1 MIKDI
6 ISSEYFMLALTFGV
20 FYAAKTLQR
29 RLGWV
34 LFNPILIAIAIIIVF
49 LLAMDIPYETYH
61 EGAKLIEFWLKPA
74 VVALGV
80 PLYLQ
85 LSSIK
90 RQFLPILASQT
101 MGCVAGIVSV
111 VVIAKMLGASN
122 AVIMSLASK
131 SVTTPIA
138 MEVTQVLEGIPS
150 LTAAIVVI
158 TGLIGAIIGFKT
170 LSVGHVHNPM
180 ALGLSMG
187 AASHALGTSAAMD
200 RDQFMGAYA
209 SLGLTLNGILT
220 AMLTPTVIDIIN
232 TF

>member
-6 ISSEYFMLALTFGV
+6 ISNEYFMLALTFGV

-138 MEVTQVLEGIPS
+138 MEVTQALGGIPS

>member
-122 AVIMSLASK
+122 DVIMSLASK

-138 MEVTQVLEGIPS
+138 MEVTQALGGIPS

-220 AMLTPTVIDIIN
+220 ALLTPTVIDIIN

>member
-1 MIKDI
+1 MRTI
-6 ISSEYFMLALTFGV
+6 ITNEYFMLALTFGV
-20 FYAAKTLQR
+20 FYAAKTIQR

-34 LFNPILIAIAIIIVF
+34 LFNPILVAIAIIIFF
-49 LLAMDIPYETYH
+49 LLVMDIPYEKYH
-61 EGAKLIEFWLKPA
+61 EGAKMIEFWLKPA

-90 RQFLPILASQT
+90 QQFLPILASQL
-101 MGCVAGIVSV
+101 MGCIAGIVSV
-111 VVIAKMLGASN
+111 VVISKLLGASDV
-122 AVIMSLASK
+122 VIMSLASK

-138 MEVTQVLEGIPS
+138 MEVTQVLGGIPS

-170 LSVGHVHNPM
+170 LSVSHINNPM

-200 RDQFMGAYA
+200 RDQFVGAYA
-209 SLGLTLNGILT
+209 SLGLTLNGIFT
-220 AMLTPTVIDIIN
+220 ALLTPTVIDIIN
-232 TF
+232 AF

>member
-1 MIKDI
+1 MKDI
-6 ISSEYFMLALTFGV
+6 ISNEYFMLALTFGV
-20 FYAAKTLQR
+20 FYAAKTIQR
-29 RLGWV
+29 RLGSV
-34 LFNPILIAIAIIIVF
+34 LFNPILVAIAIIIAF
-49 LLAMDIPYETYH
+49 LLVMDIPYETYN
-61 EGAKLIEFWLKPA
+61 EGAKLIAFWLKPA

-90 RQFLPILASQT
+90 RQFLPILASQM
-101 MGCVAGIVSV
+101 MGCIAGIVSV
-111 VVIAKMLGASN
+111 VIIAKVLGASDS
-122 AVIMSLASK
+122 VIMSLASK

-138 MEVTQVLEGIPS
+138 MEVTQVLGGIPS

-180 ALGLSMG
+180 ARGLSMG

-200 RDQFMGAYA
+200 RDQFVGAYA

-220 AMLTPTVIDIIN
+220 ALLTPTVIDVIN
-232 TF
+232 TL

>member
-1 MIKDI
+1 MIEQI
-6 ISSEYFMLALTFGV
+6 VTNQYFLLALTFGI
-20 FYAAKTLQR
+20 YQGAKMVQHRTQSIL
-29 RLGWV
+29 L
-34 LFNPILIAIAIIIVF
+34 NPILITIGLVIVF
-49 LLAMDIPYETYH
+49 LKVCDIPYDTYH
-61 EGAKLIEFWLKPA
+61 ESAKMIDFWLKPA

-90 RQFLPILASQT
+90 RQFLPILASQM
-101 MGCVAGIVSV
+101 MGCISGIVSV
-111 VVIAKMLGASN
+111 VVIAKVLGASD
-122 AVIMSLASK
+122 AVLMSLASK

-138 MEVTQVLEGIPS
+138 MEVTQVLGGIPS

-170 LSVGHVHNPM
+170 LSVGHVNNPM

-200 RDQFMGAYA
+200 RDQFVGAYA

-220 AMLTPTVIDIIN
+220 ALLTPTVIDLMI
-232 TF
+232 

>member
-6 ISSEYFMLALTFGV
+6 ISNEYFMLALTFGV
-20 FYAAKTLQR
+20 YYAAKTLQR

-138 MEVTQVLEGIPS
+138 MEVTQALGGIPS

-220 AMLTPTVIDIIN
+220 ALLTPTVIDIIN

>member
-1 MIKDI
+1 MKAILCN
-6 ISSEYFMLALTFGV
+6 EYFMLAFTFAV
-20 FYAAKTLQR
+20 FYAAKIIQR

-34 LFNPILIAIAIIIVF
+34 LFNPILVAIAVIIVF
-49 LLAMDIPYETYH
+49 LLSMDIPYDTYH
-61 EGAKLIEFWLKPA
+61 ESAKMIDFWLKPA

-90 RQFLPILASQT
+90 RQFLPILASQ
-101 MGCVAGIVSV
+101 MVGCIAGIVSV
-111 VVIAKMLGASN
+111 VIIAKVLGASDT
-122 AVIMSLASK
+122 VLMSLASK

-138 MEVTQVLEGIPS
+138 MEVTQVLGGIPS

-170 LSVGHVHNPM
+170 LSVGHVSNPM

-187 AASHALGTSAAMD
+187 AASHAIGTSAAMD
-200 RDQFMGAYA
+200 RDQFVGAYA

-220 AMLTPTVIDIIN
+220 ALLTPTVIDLIQHIP
-232 TF
+232 

>member
-1 MIKDI
+1 MKTILCN
-6 ISSEYFMLALTFGV
+6 EYFMLALTFGV
-20 FYAAKTLQR
+20 YYAAKSIQR

-34 LFNPILIAIAIIIVF
+34 LFNPMAIAIIIIF
-49 LLAMDIPYETYH
+49 LLSMDIPYETYN
-61 EGAKLIEFWLKPA
+61 EGAKMIAFWLKPA

-90 RQFLPILASQT
+90 SQFLPILASQT
-101 MGCVAGIVSV
+101 VGCIVGIVSV
-111 VVIAKMLGASN
+111 VVIAKVFGASD
-122 AVIMSLASK
+122 AVVLSLASK

-138 MEVTQVLEGIPS
+138 MEVTQVLGGIPS

-170 LSVGHVHNPM
+170 LSIGHVNNPM

-187 AASHALGTSAAMD
+187 AASHAIGTSAAME
-200 RDQFMGAYA
+200 RDQFVGAYA

-220 AMLTPTVIDIIN
+220 ALLTPTVIELIG
-232 TF
+232 

>member
-1 MIKDI
+1 
-6 ISSEYFMLALTFGV
+6 MLAFTFGV
-20 FYAAKTLQR
+20 FYAAKIIQR

-34 LFNPILIAIAIIIVF
+34 LFNPILVAIAVIIVF
-49 LLAMDIPYETYH
+49 LLSMDIPYDTYH
-61 EGAKLIEFWLKPA
+61 ESAKMIDFWLKPA

-90 RQFLPILASQT
+90 RQFLPILASQ
-101 MGCVAGIVSV
+101 MVGCIAGIVSV
-111 VVIAKMLGASN
+111 VIIAKVLGASDT
-122 AVIMSLASK
+122 VLMSLASK

-138 MEVTQVLEGIPS
+138 MEVTQVLGGIPS

-170 LSVGHVHNPM
+170 LSVGHVSNPM

-187 AASHALGTSAAMD
+187 AASHAIGTSAAMD
-200 RDQFMGAYA
+200 RDQFVGAYA
-209 SLGLTLNGILT
+209 SLGLTLTGILT
-220 AMLTPTVIDIIN
+220 ALLTPTVIDLIQHIP
-232 TF
+232 

>member
-1 MIKDI
+1 MKTILCN
-6 ISSEYFMLALTFGV
+6 EYFMLALTFGV
-20 FYAAKTLQR
+20 YYAAKSIQR
-29 RLGWV
+29 RLGLV
-34 LFNPILIAIAIIIVF
+34 LFNPILVAIAVIIIF
-49 LLAMDIPYETYH
+49 LLSMDIPYETYN
-61 EGAKLIEFWLKPA
+61 EGAKMIAFWVKPA

-90 RQFLPILASQT
+90 SQFLPILTSQT
-101 MGCVAGIVSV
+101 VGCIVGIVSV
-111 VVIAKMLGASN
+111 VVISKVFGASD
-122 AVIMSLASK
+122 AVVLSLASK

-138 MEVTQVLEGIPS
+138 MEVTQVLGGIPS

-170 LSVGHVHNPM
+170 LSIGRVNNPM

-187 AASHALGTSAAMD
+187 AASHAIGTSAAME
-200 RDQFMGAYA
+200 RDQFVGAYA

-220 AMLTPTVIDIIN
+220 ALLTPTVIELIG
-232 TF
+232 

>member
-122 AVIMSLASK
+122 AIIMSLASK

-138 MEVTQVLEGIPS
+138 MEVTQALGGIPS

-220 AMLTPTVIDIIN
+220 ALLTPTVIDIIN

>member
-1 MIKDI
+1 MKTI
-6 ISSEYFMLALTFGV
+6 ISNEYFMLALTFGV
-20 FYAAKTLQR
+20 FYAAKSIQR
-29 RLGWV
+29 RLGWI
-34 LFNPILIAIAIIIVF
+34 LFNPILVAIAIIIVF
-49 LLAMDIPYETYH
+49 LLVADIPFETYH
-61 EGAKLIEFWLKPA
+61 EGAKMIEFWLKPA

-90 RQFLPILASQT
+90 RQFLSTLTSQM
-101 MGCVAGIVSV
+101 MGCIAGIVSV
-111 VVIAKMLGASN
+111 VVISKLFGASD

-138 MEVTQVLEGIPS
+138 MEVTQVLGGIPS

-158 TGLIGAIIGFKT
+158 TGLIGAVIGFKT
-170 LSVGHVHNPM
+170 LSVGHVRNPM

-200 RDQFMGAYA
+200 RDQFVGAYA
-209 SLGLTLNGILT
+209 SLGLTINGILT
-220 AMLTPTVIDIIN
+220 ALFTPAIIDLIIV
-232 TF
+232 

>member
-1 MIKDI
+1 
-6 ISSEYFMLALTFGV
+6 MLAFTFGV
-20 FYAAKTLQR
+20 FYAAKIIQR

-34 LFNPILIAIAIIIVF
+34 LFNPILVAIAVIIVF
-49 LLAMDIPYETYH
+49 LLSMDIPYDTYH
-61 EGAKLIEFWLKPA
+61 ESAKMIDFWLKPA

-90 RQFLPILASQT
+90 RQFLPILASQ
-101 MGCVAGIVSV
+101 MVGCIAGIVSV
-111 VVIAKMLGASN
+111 VIIAKVLGASDT
-122 AVIMSLASK
+122 VLMSLASK

-138 MEVTQVLEGIPS
+138 MEVTQVLGGIPS

-170 LSVGHVHNPM
+170 LSVGHVSNPM

-187 AASHALGTSAAMD
+187 AASHAIGTSAAMD
-200 RDQFMGAYA
+200 RDQFVGAYA
-209 SLGLTLNGILT
+209 SLGLTLNGIFT
-220 AMLTPTVIDIIN
+220 ALLTPTVIDLIQHIP
-232 TF
+232 